1 MFFHKPELEEPFHM
15 SEAFLE
21 GVTFIENGG
30 KLLCLVGP
38 WGSGKTSTAKQV
50 YGSVI
55 KSPPIIIHNSLT
67 FSLNDRPL
75 IFDTAISKE
84 ITDVEK
90 DQFRDKIK
98 TLYENLSRFGRKQLI
113 IITLN
118 EDMEHCHDFV
128 RSLTYR
134 KEDTMFIN
142 LSEKLTKN
150 DRIEIFLSH
159 FKTFSRNTDFSK
171 VKHLALANNE
181 HSLGYP
187 EICALF
193 SRCTAF
199 QNICPIVFSCRPLHH
214 LKSHFKKMHESK
226 ENEKFLLLVYMSMN
240 QMEINITAPNETLFE
255 ILRSCSC
262 GTSENESDRITTQME
277 STKTTKKE
285 DCYTENDV
293 CSGTKPKNIC
303 KNKEYVKSL
312 LSKEFIIQ
320 EAETSSYKLQHEV
333 IQRMVLIV
341 FGTYHFDKLLQ
352 YSKQAKDLKGWIQKK
367 SYFRNLFTSS
377 RDSKPVLEIN
387 GEQWRQIQRKL
398 NRASS

>member
-1 MFFHKPELEEPFHM
+1 M
-15 SEAFLE
+15 
-21 GVTFIENGG
+21 
-30 KLLCLVGP
+30 VGP

-50 YGSVI
+50 YESVI
-55 KSPPIIIHNSLT
+55 NSPPIIIHNSLT

-98 TLYENLSRFGRKQLI
+98 TLYENLSRFGREQFI

-128 RSLTYR
+128 RSLAYR

-150 DRIEIFLSH
+150 DRIEILRSH
-159 FKTFSRNTDFSK
+159 FKTDFSK

-341 FGTYHFDKLLQ
+341 FGTYHFDKLLL

-387 GEQWRQIQRKL
+387 GEQWRQFKE
-398 NRASS
+398 N